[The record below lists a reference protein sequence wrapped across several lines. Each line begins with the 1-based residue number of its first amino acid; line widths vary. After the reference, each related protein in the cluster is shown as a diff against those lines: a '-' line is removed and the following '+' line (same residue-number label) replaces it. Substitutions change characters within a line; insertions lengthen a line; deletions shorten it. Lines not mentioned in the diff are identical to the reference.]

1 MFAVSHGVGFDDFWQ
16 SEAWV
21 KGPIEMEEEGNEPK
35 TYEAC
40 WSMISSS
47 FDESGGKNNLL

>member
-1 MFAVSHGVGFDDFWQ
+1 MFVVSRGVGFDDFWQ

-47 FDESGGKNNLL
+47 VDESGGKNNLL